1 MESVAIGINVHRR
14 GAAVDGAPPVSC
26 RPGVSVTRTMDPE
39 DGSAG
44 GFTEDAYEDAERRVS
59 SRSRD
64 DALAGTTLFV
74 RYEDAIDGTLE
85 HAVEG
90 RIDESTLRSNLHL
103 AAHTVFEADEVTVD
117 GRPFGSF
124 LRDAP
129 EYRFVEW
136 LLTTLI
142 YEIRRTGT
150 SDGLSKLYASIER
163 IDRIDFDG
171 DATTASTG
179 GDSASFDLVFR
190 DEGADPLVI
199 AAFDEGGDPTA
210 AVPVDSFVERA
221 SRVAEATGTLVA
233 AFFVTA
239 SQFGAGATEV
249 VAEATRGGLFS
260 RTARRSFVTL
270 SRQRGFH
277 LCLAEIRDGD
287 CSLTVPEL

>member
-1 MESVAIGINVHRR
+1 MA
-14 GAAVDGAPPVSC
+14 
-26 RPGVSVTRTMDPE
+26 PE
-39 DGSAG
+39 DDSAG
-44 GFTEDAYEDAERRVS
+44 GSTGDAYEGAERRVS
-59 SRSRD
+59 SLSRD

-74 RYEDAIDGTLE
+74 RYEDTTDGTLE

-90 RIDESTLRSNLHL
+90 RIDESALRSNLHL
-103 AAHTVFEADEVTVD
+103 AAHTAFEADGVTVD
-117 GRPFGSF
+117 GRSFGSF

-136 LLTTLI
+136 LLTALL

-171 DATTASTG
+171 DAVTDGTG
-179 GDSASFDLVFR
+179 RDSASFDLVVR
-190 DEGADPLVI
+190 DERADPLVI
-199 AAFDEGGDPTA
+199 ATFGEDGTPTG

-221 SRVAEATGTLVA
+221 SRVAEATGTLAA
-233 AFFVTA
+233 AFFVTSRFA
-239 SQFGAGATEV
+239 TGATEV
-249 VAEATRGGLFS
+249 AAEATRGGLFS

-277 LCLAEIRDGD
+277 LCLVEAQDET
-287 CSLTVPEL
+287 CHLTVPDL